1 MSFEILKINFAESKL
16 PKFKEQKQ
24 KGFITYGE
32 KNDFPETLLEF
43 YKRSPK
49 HGAILKQKARFVAGS
64 ECVID
69 GNEAA
74 LKMLDFVNP
83 YEGLHDLKG
92 KLALDYELFNGFC
105 FEVHYNKLGEISKLY
120 HLDFS
125 RVRTN
130 DHTEYFYALD
140 WQKAKTDEIKT
151 YPAFNPEKAQPFSV
165 QLYYHR
171 EYDAGLGVYPLPPY
185 IHGLQY
191 IEIDVEIANFH
202 NNNIRNGFS
211 NGTLVQLF
219 KGEPTPEQARKF
231 ERKFKDRTTGTDNAG
246 GLIIQFNDN
255 NEKPAEISQIQPSDL
270 DKQFLQ
276 LNEAVND
283 EIFTAHNF
291 PPILMGQKADG
302 QLGARNELIEAY
314 EVFHKSYVNQRQAQL
329 DKCLEYVADFV
340 YPGVKI
346 STQDSEF
353 IGIDYVSLL
362 TAGIVTVEEAR
373 TQLGLGEADQKVVDS
388 AQRVIENINSLSPL
402 VANNVLANMT
412 VNEKRALAG
421 LPPIA
426 GGDVLNTGIT
436 DVGAEP
442 AQFSEVSGKDVTK
455 WLLTD
460 LEVFAKFGESAE
472 RFAEMT
478 FEELT
483 DNELKV
489 LAIIEDNPKANI
501 QELSKGTEISEK
513 EVVKILRVLQDA
525 GKIEWTNRAIKITDI
540 GRGDIGDSG
549 GVPKIELRYKY
560 DLDPTAPP
568 LQPGGESREFCKE
581 MMKMNRLYTRAEIDQ
596 LTGILG
602 YDVWKRRGGWYTV
615 PDSTPPIH
623 IPSCRHL
630 WKQVYVRRQN
640 NG

>member
-64 ECVID
+64 ECIIE

-140 WQKAKTDEIKT
+140 WQKAKTDDIKT

-171 EYDAGLGVYPLPPY
+171 QYDAGLGVYPLPPY

-329 DKCLEYVADFV
+329 DRCLEYVADFV
-340 YPGVKI
+340 YPGVKL

-353 IGIDYVSLL
+353 IGIDYIGLYQ
-362 TAGIVTVEEAR
+362 AGILTKNETREA
-373 TQLGLGEADQKVVDS
+373 LGFE
-388 AQRVIENINSLSPL
+388 
-402 VANNVLANMT
+402 
-412 VNEKRALAG
+412 
-421 LPPIA
+421 PIA
-426 GGDVLNTGIT
+426 
-436 DVGAEP
+436 EP
-442 AQFSEVSGKDVTK
+442 TPAPVAAQFNDVTK
-455 WLLTD
+455 WLVTD
-460 LEVFAKFGESAE
+460 LELFAQFGESAE

-501 QELSKGTEISEK
+501 QELSKGTDISEK

-560 DLDPTAPP
+560 DLDPNAPK

-596 LTGILG
+596 LTQILG

-630 WKQVYVRRQN
+630 WKQVYVRRNN

>member
-64 ECVID
+64 ECVIE

-105 FEVHYNKLGEISKLY
+105 FEVHYNKLGEIAKLY

-130 DHTEYFYALD
+130 DHSEYFYALD
-140 WQKAKTDEIKT
+140 WQKAKTDDIKT

-171 EYDAGLGVYPLPPY
+171 QYDAGLGVYPLPPY

-276 LNEAVND
+276 LNEAVNA

-329 DKCLEYVADFV
+329 DRCLEYVANFV

-353 IGIDYVSLL
+353 IGIDYIGLYQ
-362 TAGIVTVEEAR
+362 AGIVTKNEAR
-373 TQLGLGEADQKVVDS
+373 EALGFE
-388 AQRVIENINSLSPL
+388 
-402 VANNVLANMT
+402 
-412 VNEKRALAG
+412 
-421 LPPIA
+421 PIA
-426 GGDVLNTGIT
+426 
-436 DVGAEP
+436 EP
-442 AQFSEVSGKDVTK
+442 TPAPVAAQFNEVTK
-455 WLLTD
+455 WLVTD
-460 LEVFAKFGESAE
+460 LELFAQFGESAE

-489 LAIIEDNPKANI
+489 LAIIDDNPKANI
-501 QELSKGTEISEK
+501 QELSKGTKLDEQ

-596 LTGILG
+596 LTQILG

-615 PDSTPPIH
+615 PESSPPIH

-630 WKQVYVRRQN
+630 WKQVYVRRNN

>member
-24 KGFITYGE
+24 KGFVTYGE

-64 ECVID
+64 ECVIE

-74 LKMLDFVNP
+74 NKLLDFVNP
-83 YEGLHDLKG
+83 YEGLHDLKA

-105 FEVHYNKLGEISKLY
+105 FEVHYNKLGQIAKLY
-120 HLDFS
+120 HVDFS
-125 RVRTN
+125 RIRTN
-130 DHTEYFYALD
+130 DHTAYFYASD
-140 WQKAKTDEIKT
+140 WAKVKQDEIKT
-151 YPAFNPEKAQPFSV
+151 YPAFNPESAQPFSI

-171 EYDAGLGVYPLPPY
+171 QYDAGLGVYPLPPY

-329 DKCLEYVADFV
+329 DRCLEYVADFV
-340 YPGVKI
+340 YPGVKL

-353 IGIDYVSLL
+353 IGIDYIALFQ
-362 TAGIVTVEEAR
+362 AGILTKNETREA
-373 TQLGLGEADQKVVDS
+373 LGFE
-388 AQRVIENINSLSPL
+388 PL
-402 VANNVLANMT
+402 T
-412 VNEKRALAG
+412 EVNTT
-421 LPPIA
+421 PIA
-426 GGDVLNTGIT
+426 
-436 DVGAEP
+436 AK
-442 AQFSEVSGKDVTK
+442 FSEVKRWQDD
-455 WLLTD
+455 D
-460 LEVFAKFGESAE
+460 LKVFANFGESAE

-489 LAIIEDNPKANI
+489 LAIIDDNPKANI
-501 QELSKGTEISEK
+501 QELSKGAEINEQ

-560 DLDPTAPP
+560 DLDPQAPP
-568 LQPGGESREFCKE
+568 LQPGGESRDFCKE
-581 MMKMNRLYTRAEIDQ
+581 MVKMNRLYTRADIDQ
-596 LTGILG
+596 LTQILG

-615 PDSTPPIH
+615 AGSDPAIH
-623 IPSCRHL
+623 IPHCRHV
-630 WKQVYVRRQN
+630 WKQTYVRR

>member
-24 KGFITYGE
+24 KGFVTYGE

-64 ECVID
+64 ECVIE

-74 LKMLDFVNP
+74 NKLLDFVNP

-105 FEVHYNKLGEISKLY
+105 FEVHYNKLGQIAKLY
-120 HLDFS
+120 HVDFS
-125 RVRTN
+125 RIRTN
-130 DHTEYFYALD
+130 DHTAYFYASD
-140 WQKAKTDEIKT
+140 WAKVKQDEIKT
-151 YPAFNPEKAQPFSV
+151 YPAFNPESAQPFSI

-171 EYDAGLGVYPLPPY
+171 QYDAGLGVYPLPPY

-329 DKCLEYVADFV
+329 DRCLEYVADFV

-353 IGIDYVSLL
+353 IGIDYIALFQ
-362 TAGIVTVEEAR
+362 AGILTKNETREA
-373 TQLGLGEADQKVVDS
+373 LGFE
-388 AQRVIENINSLSPL
+388 PL
-402 VANNVLANMT
+402 T
-412 VNEKRALAG
+412 EVNTT
-421 LPPIA
+421 PIA
-426 GGDVLNTGIT
+426 
-436 DVGAEP
+436 AK
-442 AQFSEVSGKDVTK
+442 FSEVKRWQDD
-455 WLLTD
+455 D
-460 LEVFAKFGESAE
+460 LKVFANFGESAE

-489 LAIIEDNPKANI
+489 LAIIDDNPKANI
-501 QELSKGTEISEK
+501 QELSKGAEINEQ

-560 DLDPTAPP
+560 DLDPQAPP
-568 LQPGGESREFCKE
+568 LQPGGESRDFCKE
-581 MMKMNRLYTRAEIDQ
+581 MVKMNRLYTRADIDQ
-596 LTGILG
+596 LTQILG

-615 PDSTPPIH
+615 AGSDPAIH
-623 IPSCRHL
+623 IPHCRHV
-630 WKQVYVRRQN
+630 WKQTYVRR

>member
-64 ECVID
+64 ECVIE

-130 DHTEYFYALD
+130 DHSEYFYALD
-140 WQKAKTDEIKT
+140 WQKAKTEDIKT

-171 EYDAGLGVYPLPPY
+171 QYDAGLGVYPLPPY

-276 LNEAVND
+276 LNEAVNA

-340 YPGVKI
+340 YPGVKL

-353 IGIDYVSLL
+353 IGIDYIGLYQ
-362 TAGIVTVEEAR
+362 AGILTKNETREA
-373 TQLGLGEADQKVVDS
+373 LGFD
-388 AQRVIENINSLSPL
+388 
-402 VANNVLANMT
+402 
-412 VNEKRALAG
+412 
-421 LPPIA
+421 PIA
-426 GGDVLNTGIT
+426 
-436 DVGAEP
+436 EP
-442 AQFSEVSGKDVTK
+442 TPAPVAAQFNEVTK
-455 WLLTD
+455 WLVTD
-460 LEVFAKFGESAE
+460 LEVFAQFGESAE

-489 LAIIEDNPKANI
+489 LAIIDDNPKANI
-501 QELSKGTEISEK
+501 QELSKGTKLDEQ

-568 LQPGGESREFCKE
+568 LQSGGESREFCKE

-596 LTGILG
+596 LTQILG

-630 WKQVYVRRQN
+630 WKQVYVRRNN

>member
-64 ECVID
+64 ECVIE

-140 WQKAKTDEIKT
+140 WQKVKTEEIKT

-171 EYDAGLGVYPLPPY
+171 QYDAGLGVYPLPPY

-276 LNEAVND
+276 LNEAVNA

-329 DKCLEYVADFV
+329 DRCLEYVANLV
-340 YPGVKI
+340 YPGVKL

-353 IGIDYVSLL
+353 IGVDYIGLYQV
-362 TAGIVTVEEAR
+362 GIVTKNEAR
-373 TQLGLGEADQKVVDS
+373 EALGFE
-388 AQRVIENINSLSPL
+388 
-402 VANNVLANMT
+402 
-412 VNEKRALAG
+412 
-421 LPPIA
+421 PIA
-426 GGDVLNTGIT
+426 
-436 DVGAEP
+436 EP
-442 AQFSEVSGKDVTK
+442 TPAPVAAQFNEVTK
-455 WLLTD
+455 WLVTD
-460 LEVFAKFGESAE
+460 LEVFAQFGESAE
-472 RFAEMT
+472 TFAELT

-483 DNELKV
+483 NDELKV

-501 QELSKGTEISEK
+501 QELSKGTDISEK

-560 DLDPTAPP
+560 DLDPNAPP

-596 LTGILG
+596 LTQILG

-615 PDSTPPIH
+615 PESSPPIH

-630 WKQVYVRRQN
+630 WKQVYVRRNN

>member
-64 ECVID
+64 ECVIE

-105 FEVHYNKLGEISKLY
+105 FEVHYNKLGEIAKLY

-140 WQKAKTDEIKT
+140 WQKAKTDDIKT

-171 EYDAGLGVYPLPPY
+171 QYDAGLGVYPLPPY

-329 DKCLEYVADFV
+329 DRCLEYVANFV
-340 YPGVKI
+340 YPGVKL

-353 IGIDYVSLL
+353 IGVDYIGLYQ
-362 TAGIVTVEEAR
+362 AGILTKNETREA
-373 TQLGLGEADQKVVDS
+373 LGFE
-388 AQRVIENINSLSPL
+388 PL
-402 VANNVLANMT
+402 TEPTTAPVAVQF
-412 VNEKRALAG
+412 NE
-421 LPPIA
+421 
-426 GGDVLNTGIT
+426 
-436 DVGAEP
+436 
-442 AQFSEVSGKDVTK
+442 VTK
-455 WLLTD
+455 WLVTD
-460 LEVFAKFGESAE
+460 LEIFAQFGESAE

-483 DNELKV
+483 NDELKV
-489 LAIIEDNPKANI
+489 LAIIDDNPKANI
-501 QELSKGTEISEK
+501 QELSKGTDISEK

-560 DLDPTAPP
+560 DLDPNAPL

-596 LTGILG
+596 LTQILG

-615 PDSTPPIH
+615 PESSPPIH

-630 WKQVYVRRQN
+630 WKQVYVRRNN

>member
-24 KGFITYGE
+24 KGFISYGE
-32 KNDFPETLLEF
+32 KNDFPDTLLEF

-64 ECVID
+64 ECVIE
-69 GNEAA
+69 GNDAA

-83 YEGLHDLKG
+83 YEGLHEFKA
-92 KLALDYELFNGFC
+92 KIALDYELFNGFC
-105 FEVHYNKLGEISKLY
+105 FEVHYNKLGQIAKFY
-120 HLDFS
+120 HVDFS

-130 DHTEYFYALD
+130 DHSEYFYALD
-140 WQKAKTDEIKT
+140 WQKVKTDEIKK
-151 YPAFNPEKAQPFSV
+151 YSDFNPEQAQPFSV

-276 LNEAVND
+276 LNEAVNA

-314 EVFHKSYVNQRQAQL
+314 EVFHKSYVNQRQGKL
-329 DKCLEYVADFV
+329 DKCIEYVANFV

-353 IGIDYVSLL
+353 IGMDYVGLFQ
-362 TAGIVTVEEAR
+362 AGIVTKNEVREALGFDIIEEP
-373 TQLGLGEADQKVVDS
+373 T
-388 AQRVIENINSLSPL
+388 
-402 VANNVLANMT
+402 
-412 VNEKRALAG
+412 
-421 LPPIA
+421 
-426 GGDVLNTGIT
+426 
-436 DVGAEP
+436 P
-442 AQFSEVSGKDVTK
+442 AQFSEQEDVTK

-472 RFAEMT
+472 KFAEMS

-489 LAIIEDNPKANI
+489 LAIIDNNPKANI
-501 QELSKGTEISEK
+501 QELSKGAKIDEAEI
-513 EVVKILRVLQDA
+513 VKILRVLQDA

-549 GVPKIELRYKY
+549 GTPKIELRYKY
-560 DLDPTAPP
+560 DLRLDAPP
-568 LQPGGESREFCKE
+568 LVPGGESREFCKE

-615 PDSTPPIH
+615 PESSPAIH
-623 IPSCRHL
+623 IPSCRHY

>member
-64 ECVID
+64 ECVIE

-74 LKMLDFVNP
+74 LKMLNFVNP

-105 FEVHYNKLGEISKLY
+105 FEVHYNQLGEIAKLY

-140 WQKAKTDEIKT
+140 WQKAKTDDIKT
-151 YPAFNPEKAQPFSV
+151 YPAFNPENAQPFSV
-165 QLYYHR
+165 QLYYYR
-171 EYDAGLGVYPLPPY
+171 QYDAGLGVYPLPPY

-329 DKCLEYVADFV
+329 DRCLEYVADFV
-340 YPGVKI
+340 YPGVKL

-353 IGIDYVSLL
+353 IGIDYIGLYQ
-362 TAGIVTVEEAR
+362 AGILTKNETREA
-373 TQLGLGEADQKVVDS
+373 LGFE
-388 AQRVIENINSLSPL
+388 
-402 VANNVLANMT
+402 
-412 VNEKRALAG
+412 
-421 LPPIA
+421 PIA
-426 GGDVLNTGIT
+426 
-436 DVGAEP
+436 EP
-442 AQFSEVSGKDVTK
+442 TPAPVAAQFNDVTK
-455 WLLTD
+455 WLVTD
-460 LEVFAKFGESAE
+460 LELFAQFGESAE

-501 QELSKGTEISEK
+501 QELSKGTDISEK

-596 LTGILG
+596 LTQILG

-615 PDSTPPIH
+615 PESSPPIH

-630 WKQVYVRRQN
+630 WKQVYVRRNN

>member
-64 ECVID
+64 ECIIE

-140 WQKAKTDEIKT
+140 WQKAKTDDIKT

-171 EYDAGLGVYPLPPY
+171 QYDAGLGVYPLPPY

-329 DKCLEYVADFV
+329 DRCLEYVADFV
-340 YPGVKI
+340 YPGVKL

-353 IGIDYVSLL
+353 IGIDYIGLYQ
-362 TAGIVTVEEAR
+362 AGILTKNETREA
-373 TQLGLGEADQKVVDS
+373 LGFE
-388 AQRVIENINSLSPL
+388 
-402 VANNVLANMT
+402 
-412 VNEKRALAG
+412 
-421 LPPIA
+421 PIA
-426 GGDVLNTGIT
+426 
-436 DVGAEP
+436 EP
-442 AQFSEVSGKDVTK
+442 TPAPVAAQFNDVTK
-455 WLLTD
+455 WLVTD
-460 LEVFAKFGESAE
+460 LELFAQFGESAE

-501 QELSKGTEISEK
+501 QELSKGTDISEK

-560 DLDPTAPP
+560 DLDPNAPK

-596 LTGILG
+596 LTQILG

-615 PDSTPPIH
+615 PESSPPIH

>member
-64 ECVID
+64 ECVIE

-140 WQKAKTDEIKT
+140 WQKAKTEDIKT
-151 YPAFNPEKAQPFSV
+151 YPDFNPEKAQPFSV

-171 EYDAGLGVYPLPPY
+171 QYDAGLGVYPLPPY

-276 LNEAVND
+276 LNEAVNA

-314 EVFHKSYVNQRQAQL
+314 EVFHKSYVNQRQAKL
-329 DKCLEYVADFV
+329 DKCIEYVANFV

-353 IGIDYVSLL
+353 IGMDYVGLFQ
-362 TAGIVTVEEAR
+362 AGIVTKNEVREALGFDIIEEPTPA
-373 TQLGLGEADQKVVDS
+373 
-388 AQRVIENINSLSPL
+388 
-402 VANNVLANMT
+402 
-412 VNEKRALAG
+412 
-421 LPPIA
+421 
-426 GGDVLNTGIT
+426 
-436 DVGAEP
+436 P
-442 AQFSEVSGKDVTK
+442 AQFSEQEDVTK
-455 WLLTD
+455 WLVTD

-472 RFAEMT
+472 TFAELT

-483 DNELKV
+483 NDELKV

-513 EVVKILRVLQDA
+513 EVVKILRILQDA

-596 LTGILG
+596 LTQILG

-615 PDSTPPIH
+615 PESSPPIH

>member
-64 ECVID
+64 ECIIE

-140 WQKAKTDEIKT
+140 WQKAKTDDIKT

-171 EYDAGLGVYPLPPY
+171 QYDAGLGVYPLPPY

-329 DKCLEYVADFV
+329 DRCLEYVADFV
-340 YPGVKI
+340 YPGVKL

-353 IGIDYVSLL
+353 IGIDYIGLYQ
-362 TAGIVTVEEAR
+362 AGILTKNETREA
-373 TQLGLGEADQKVVDS
+373 LGFE
-388 AQRVIENINSLSPL
+388 
-402 VANNVLANMT
+402 
-412 VNEKRALAG
+412 
-421 LPPIA
+421 PIA
-426 GGDVLNTGIT
+426 
-436 DVGAEP
+436 EP
-442 AQFSEVSGKDVTK
+442 TPAPVAAQFNDVTK
-455 WLLTD
+455 WLVTD
-460 LEVFAKFGESAE
+460 LELFAQFGESAE

-501 QELSKGTEISEK
+501 QELSKGTDISEK

-560 DLDPTAPP
+560 DLDPNAPK

-596 LTGILG
+596 LTQILG

>member
-49 HGAILKQKARFVAGS
+49 HGAILKQKARFVTGS
-64 ECVID
+64 ECVIE

-130 DHTEYFYALD
+130 DHSEYFYALD
-140 WQKAKTDEIKT
+140 WQKAKTDDIKT

-171 EYDAGLGVYPLPPY
+171 QYDAGLGVYPLPPY

-340 YPGVKI
+340 YPGVKL

-353 IGIDYVSLL
+353 IGIDYIGLYQ
-362 TAGIVTVEEAR
+362 AGIVTKNEAR
-373 TQLGLGEADQKVVDS
+373 EALGFE
-388 AQRVIENINSLSPL
+388 
-402 VANNVLANMT
+402 
-412 VNEKRALAG
+412 
-421 LPPIA
+421 PIA
-426 GGDVLNTGIT
+426 
-436 DVGAEP
+436 EP
-442 AQFSEVSGKDVTK
+442 TPAPVAAQFNEVTK
-455 WLLTD
+455 WLVTD
-460 LEVFAKFGESAE
+460 LEVFAQFGESAE

-489 LAIIEDNPKANI
+489 LAIIDDNPKANI
-501 QELSKGTEISEK
+501 QELSKGTKLDEQ

-596 LTGILG
+596 LTQILG

-630 WKQVYVRRQN
+630 WKQVYVRRNN

>member
-64 ECVID
+64 ECVIE

-130 DHTEYFYALD
+130 DHSEYFYALD
-140 WQKAKTDEIKT
+140 WQKAKTEDIKT

-171 EYDAGLGVYPLPPY
+171 QYDAGLGVYPLPPY

-276 LNEAVND
+276 LNEAVNA

-329 DKCLEYVADFV
+329 DRCLEYVADFV
-340 YPGVKI
+340 YPGVKL

-353 IGIDYVSLL
+353 IGVDYIGLYQ
-362 TAGIVTVEEAR
+362 AGILTKNETREA
-373 TQLGLGEADQKVVDS
+373 LGFE
-388 AQRVIENINSLSPL
+388 
-402 VANNVLANMT
+402 
-412 VNEKRALAG
+412 
-421 LPPIA
+421 PIA
-426 GGDVLNTGIT
+426 
-436 DVGAEP
+436 EP
-442 AQFSEVSGKDVTK
+442 THAPVAAQFNEVTK

-501 QELSKGTEISEK
+501 QELSKGTKLDEQ

-596 LTGILG
+596 LTQILG

-615 PDSTPPIH
+615 PESSPPIH